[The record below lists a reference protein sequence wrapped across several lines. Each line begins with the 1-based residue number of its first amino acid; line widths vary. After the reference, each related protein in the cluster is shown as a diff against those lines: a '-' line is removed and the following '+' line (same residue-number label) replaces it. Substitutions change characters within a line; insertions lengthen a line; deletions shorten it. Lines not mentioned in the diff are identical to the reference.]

1 MHATGLNVLDATLPG
16 TSLNAR
22 TVEVNAARGAA
33 APARQTRRRTEK
45 GGVEWTQAP
54 T

>member
-1 MHATGLNVLDATLPG
+1 MRATGLNVLDATLPR

-22 TVEVNAARGAA
+22 TAEVNRARGAA
-33 APARQTRRRTEK
+33 TPAKPIRRTEK